1 MSGAGY
7 TTSGEATMR
16 AQARLEQAA
25 EQPASQASTVAP
37 TKLAAQDFGDDH
49 QAHFDSYRAGFDEIG
64 AAMKGF
70 STALTNLAAGIGGA
84 GKAYDTAESDTA
96 AATRRAGA

>member
-7 TTSGEATMR
+7 STSSESMMR

-25 EQPASQASTVAP
+25 DGPTSEAAKVAP
-37 TKLAAQDFGDDH
+37 TKLTAADFGDGH
-49 QAHFDSYRAGFDEIG
+49 QAHFDNYKTGFDEIG

-70 STALTNLAAGIGGA
+70 STALTNLAGGIGSA
-84 GKAYDTAESDTA
+84 GQAYDAAESDTA
-96 AATRRAGA
+96 AATRRAGS